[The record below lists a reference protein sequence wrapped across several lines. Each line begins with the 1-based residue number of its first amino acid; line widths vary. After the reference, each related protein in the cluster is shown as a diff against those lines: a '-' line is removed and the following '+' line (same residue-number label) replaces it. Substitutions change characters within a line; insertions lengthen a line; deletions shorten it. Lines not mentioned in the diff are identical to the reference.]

1 MPIPIKRTLISDVFG
16 KANHFDFC
24 RIQESYHIT
33 LHCSCHFRI
42 FATALLF
49 FCNISG
55 PFSTPHHPGTISI
68 TTMDRNPLEK
78 LIWGGAQNNVTGS
91 QQHNADA
98 HFSLK

>member
-1 MPIPIKRTLISDVFG
+1 MCLEKLTILIS
-16 KANHFDFC
+16 A
-24 RIQESYHIT
+24 ESRNPTTSRCIAHVI
-33 LHCSCHFRI
+33 FRI
-42 FATALLF
+42 FATALPF